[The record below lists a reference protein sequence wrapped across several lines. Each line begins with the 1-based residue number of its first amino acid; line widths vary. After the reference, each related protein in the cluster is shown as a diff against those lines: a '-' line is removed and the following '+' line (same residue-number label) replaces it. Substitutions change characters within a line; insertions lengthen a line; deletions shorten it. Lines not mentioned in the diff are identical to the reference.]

1 MEKQIEEQ
9 FSQDWAIYRVVTHE
23 LGGLH
28 MLPLFESTY
37 STKQLYDLLE
47 VCDVHDSIKKMAY
60 DKAKSEANKK

>member
-1 MEKQIEEQ
+1 
-9 FSQDWAIYRVVTHE
+9 
-23 LGGLH
+23 